1 MIPDYINNFESDIAG
16 SSNGQ
21 YVVGRDFMK
30 SAIYQG
36 FGIGGVDHMK
46 DIVSLTL
53 EAMSPVVHLASALKV
68 MMDFDNRFNSVP
80 GDKSRPIVAMGY
92 SGGFLPLVEA
102 IQQRHYN
109 IDTLIG
115 LGAATTAVMNIPF
128 ETISQILGYITLG
141 QMSSAIGTL
150 SNYLTGIKDISQLG
164 INRVINVWGTEDDL
178 FKLGIAGKRDAIGG
192 IKAYNIEIAGAAHFD
207 YMRRSGET
215 DPVREDFNLRVSKF
229 VTDLTLVSDD
239 DQRLEDFLRRAIGT
253 PCSDGVWRFK
263 P

>member
-1 MIPDYINNFESDIAG
+1 VSPSDTSLIPFI
-16 SSNGQ
+16 
-21 YVVGRDFMK
+21 
-30 SAIYQG
+30 
-36 FGIGGVDHMK
+36 
-46 DIVSLTL
+46 
-53 EAMSPVVHLASALKV
+53 
-68 MMDFDNRFNSVP
+68 
-80 GDKSRPIVAMGY
+80 
-92 SGGFLPLVEA
+92 LVEA

-109 IDTLIG
+109 TDTLIG

-128 ETISQILGYITLG
+128 KTISQILGYITLG

-192 IKAYNIEIAGAAHFD
+192 IKTYNIEIAGAAHFD

-215 DPVREDFNLRVSKF
+215 DPVKREFNKKVSKF
-229 VTDLTLVSDD
+229 VTNLTLASDN
-239 DQRLEDFLRRAIGT
+239 DQSLNDFLISTIGMAN
-253 PCSDGVWRFK
+253 SDGVWRYC